1 MNMMDDSSIFVLL
14 FQIMQLTKYQ
24 AIRRMD
30 ERTGR
35 GNRDHTAIYDGCIKK
50 DGRSGLRSQ
59 ETGS

>member
-30 ERTGR
+30 EL
-35 GNRDHTAIYDGCIKK
+35 K
-50 DGRSGLRSQ
+50 L
-59 ETGS
+59 